1 MRRGSGICPLVWNAI
16 ALTGIRPGASL
27 RLYFKALGV
36 SVRGICISRGI
47 GFAGAVLSLA
57 AVAVFKFVACYGIP
71 QRAGGMNVRGCRA
84 QARPL
89 QRLPH
94 LHRPDLARPDP
105 MPSLSER

>member
-1 MRRGSGICPLVWNAI
+1 M
-16 ALTGIRPGASL
+16 TGIRPGASL

-57 AVAVFKFVACYGIP
+57 AVAAFRFVACYGIA
-71 QRAGGMNVRGCRA
+71 QRAGGMNVRGGRA

-89 QRLPH
+89 QRLPD
-94 LHRPDLARPDP
+94 LNCPDLPRLDR
-105 MPSLSER
+105 MPSLA